1 MDTVAVEARPCQF
14 RQMVCALR
22 RGSHRETV
30 SLFIFFCRL
39 RLLVCR
45 SHDLRHFRFALST
58 FATTMIPR
66 HTPFPSACIMDYTIG
81 VRASIRFQYKDTWFD
96 SQRIDKRIL
105 RIERSTKRKIGR
117 RFFLNLYGAIL
128 RLLRGILEVLNAHT
142 RARLK
147 TNHCRIYEVSFSLF
161 LSIFIFLFLSAS

>member
-1 MDTVAVEARPCQF
+1 
-14 RQMVCALR
+14 
-22 RGSHRETV
+22 
-30 SLFIFFCRL
+30 
-39 RLLVCR
+39 
-45 SHDLRHFRFALST
+45 
-58 FATTMIPR
+58 
-66 HTPFPSACIMDYTIG
+66 MDYTIG

-161 LSIFIFLFLSAS
+161 LSIFIFIFLFLSAS